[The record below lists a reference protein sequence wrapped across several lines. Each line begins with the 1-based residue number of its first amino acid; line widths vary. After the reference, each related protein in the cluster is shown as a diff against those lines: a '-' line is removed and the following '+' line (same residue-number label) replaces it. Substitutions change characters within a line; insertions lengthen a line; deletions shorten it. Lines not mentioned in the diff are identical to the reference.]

1 MSKNTHRMTMAALA
15 GLLALTPAFAQS
27 AGTAT
32 SSAARSTKKKTTT
45 TTTATTTAA
54 ASKLSAGDAKFVK
67 TAATGGM
74 EEVELGKLA
83 ASKASDPDVKNFGQ
97 KMVDDH
103 SKANDQL
110 KQIASQKGVTLPA
123 GLNNMQKHDK
133 AKLEKLSGAAFD
145 RSYISMM
152 VQDHKKDVADFQK
165 ESNSGKDGDVKSFAS
180 ATLPTLQDH
189 LKMAQD
195 ASCHGASPW
204 HFFCLRS
211 SLEAVRDP
219 SGPGISHP
227 IGREERK

>member
-1 MSKNTHRMTMAALA
+1 MIKSTHRITMAALA

-32 SSAARSTKKKTTT
+32 GSAAKTTRKT
-45 TTTATTTAA
+45 TTTATTTTA

-67 TAATGGM
+67 TAASGGM

-83 ASKASDPDVKNFGQ
+83 ASKASDPDVKSFGQ
-97 KMVDDH
+97 KMADDH

-110 KQIASQKGVTLPA
+110 KQIASQKGVTLPT

-145 RSYISMM
+145 SSYISMM
-152 VQDHKKDVADFQK
+152 VKDHKKDVADFQK
-165 ESNSGKDGDVKSFAS
+165 ESNSGKDSDVKSFAS

-195 ASCHGASPW
+195 ASSKLHPTKGA
-204 HFFCLRS
+204 
-211 SLEAVRDP
+211 
-219 SGPGISHP
+219 
-227 IGREERK
+227 KKNK